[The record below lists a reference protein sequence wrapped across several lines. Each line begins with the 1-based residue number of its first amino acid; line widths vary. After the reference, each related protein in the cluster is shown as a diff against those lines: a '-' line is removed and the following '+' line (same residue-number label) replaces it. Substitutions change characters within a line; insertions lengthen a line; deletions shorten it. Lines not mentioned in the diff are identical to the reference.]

1 MHRHRQHR
9 LRGPQR
15 DAECSRPY
23 HRRPRGQSRF
33 PAAHPLRDALG
44 TWRADAYRLSLRS
57 LRLCAAPTARA
68 ELPCPNPAMAPVIT
82 TPTAPLLLRCL
93 PRRLSLLCS
102 RHRSGAWLRAA
113 AGPHPLYNSC
123 TPAYLC
129 TLCTPMLHLHLPA
142 LLRVCKPI
150 LCCCST
156 LWRIPSS
163 CAPSTCLSSAT
174 CRASRARSVRGSPK
188 PHIPRPTPHILRP
201 KPLVSEWTGELVS
214 ADSPVRTRQRRLTR
228 ARATQT
234 VWATRIST
242 HSAASGPACRRSG
255 WLGPSARG
263 SGRSSCT
270 ACSAT

>member
-1 MHRHRQHR
+1 MRGPLAPSQSRPGPRATHHHPCALHRHRQHR

-129 TLCTPMLHLHLPA
+129 TLCTPMLHLHPLHSSASASPSCA
-142 LLRVCKPI
+142 AAVRCGGCLLRARRAPASLRRPAARAARD
-150 LCCCST
+150 LCAA
-156 LWRIPSS
+156 
-163 CAPSTCLSSAT
+163 APSLTSH
-174 CRASRARSVRGSPK
+174 V
-188 PHIPRPTPHILRP
+188 PHPT
-201 KPLVSEWTGELVS
+201 SY
-214 ADSPVRTRQRRLTR
+214 
-228 ARATQT
+228 
-234 VWATRIST
+234 
-242 HSAASGPACRRSG
+242 
-255 WLGPSARG
+255 GPSP
-263 SGRSSCT
+263 S
-270 ACSAT
+270 